1 MTVIINGDTGMTT
14 PTGSFTDANGD
25 LEIGVNNLGTTTDTR
40 SLIVAS
46 NGYAVVNINGD
57 YSNTAGEPGGS
68 AVTFDVD
75 GAGGTPNAVVS
86 YVNTI
91 GTRGDSS
98 AAYIGT
104 TSNSMLVGT
113 TNATPLYLGTN
124 SIVRAT
130 VDSAGVITSPLGGM
144 QLISDTAKTATGT
157 DVDFT
162 DIPSWVKRIT
172 VMFAGVSTN
181 GTSQLQV
188 QLGTSS
194 GFVTSGYVGCAGNR
208 STETA
213 FTTAFLL
220 YGQNIVAANNYNG
233 VMSLNL
239 IGNNIWT
246 EMSILAPQVANQAF
260 GAGSISLGG
269 VLDRIRITTV
279 TGTSTFDA
287 GTINILY
294 E

>member
-1 MTVIINGDTGMTT
+1 MAVIINGDTGVTT
-14 PTGSFTDANGD
+14 PNGVFTDANGRVG
-25 LEIGVNNLGTTTDTR
+25 IGTTTPAFELDLQDTGDTVFR
-40 SLIVAS
+40 VKSNPSGTATDDDAIIILDSAETGETEIHFRRDGQTDALEPRIARNGTSDSLLIY
-46 NGYAVVNINGD
+46 NGGAV
-57 YSNTAGEPGGS
+57 
-68 AVTFDVD
+68 
-75 GAGGTPNAVVS
+75 
-86 YVNTI
+86 
-91 GTRGDSS
+91 R
-98 AAYIGT
+98 
-104 TSNSMLVGT
+104 M
-113 TNATPLYLGTN
+113 
-124 SIVRAT
+124 T
-130 VDSAGVITSPLGGM
+130 VESAGVITSPLGGM